1 MKKLLLILLCL
12 PMIVFGQDI
21 KYFTITDL
29 VINQVLENTSNY
41 LEHKNDFNP
50 NGKLEIS
57 IKNVSID
64 WNNIQ
69 LIKWQIIEAK
79 DSLEIMLKFEDFKTI
94 D

>member
-1 MKKLLLILLCL
+1 MKKPLLILLCL
-12 PMIVFGQDI
+12 PIIVFGQDI

-41 LEHKNDFNP
+41 LEHKNDFNL

-79 DSLEIMLKFEDFKTI
+79 DSLEIMLKFEDLKTI